1 MNKPEYT
8 FSDLVH
14 IAGYGSRIFKIES
27 YRVEHCYSPSE
38 EWTDIVYD
46 LIDTETGAYVECDEE
61 DMRLADGSS
70 VDEEEL
76 DGTGIDIFDFMG
88 GVDLS
93 NEDSDASFVQW
104 HFKNLG
110 WMPDKGAFNMAKN
123 NDRKPTARE
132 MSSQEAAKRKQ
143 DRKDRVAKVDDLLD
157 LYNGYMAM
165 FEQTGD
171 AVYKENA
178 DDAMVRIAEVSSAE

>member
-46 LIDTETGAYVECDEE
+46 LIDIETQAYVECDEE

-70 VDEEEL
+70 VDETEL

-88 GVDLS
+88 G
-93 NEDSDASFVQW
+93 
-104 HFKNLG
+104 LG
-110 WMPDKGAFNMAKN
+110 ELYYEMEETKMAKN
-123 NDRKPTARE
+123 NERKPTARE
-132 MSSQEAAKRKQ
+132 LSSQEAAKRKQ

-171 AVYKENA
+171 VVYKENA
-178 DDAMVRIAEVSSAE
+178 DDAMVRLAEVSSAE

>member
-14 IAGYGSRIFKIES
+14 IAGYGPRIFKIES

-70 VDEEEL
+70 VDEIEL

-88 GVDLS
+88 GLS
-93 NEDSDASFVQW
+93 G
-104 HFKNLG
+104 LG
-110 WMPDKGAFNMAKN
+110 ELYYEMEETKMAKEP
-123 NDRKPTARE
+123 RKPTARE
-132 MSSQEAAKRKQ
+132 LSGQEAERRKQ
-143 DRKDRVAKVDDLLD
+143 ARKDRAAKVDALLD
-157 LYNGYMAM
+157 EMNDTKVLVEMFPEDDGYKTKV
-165 FEQTGD
+165 E
-171 AVYKENA
+171 YLK
-178 DDAMVRIAEVSSAE
+178 IKLAEVTAE

>member
-46 LIDTETGAYVECDEE
+46 LVDIETQAYVECDEE

-70 VDEEEL
+70 VDETEL

-88 GVDLS
+88 G
-93 NEDSDASFVQW
+93 
-104 HFKNLG
+104 LG
-110 WMPDKGAFNMAKN
+110 ELYYEMEETKMAKEP
-123 NDRKPTARE
+123 RKPTARE
-132 MSSQEAAKRKQ
+132 LSGQEAERRKQ
-143 DRKDRVAKVDDLLD
+143 ARKDRAAKVDALLD
-157 LYNGYMAM
+157 EMNDTKVLVEM
-165 FEQTGD
+165 FPE
-171 AVYKENA
+171 
-178 DDAMVRIAEVSSAE
+178 DDEFKAKVEYLTIKLAEVSSEEAKG

>member
-1 MNKPEYT
+1 MNKPEYN

-61 DMRLADGSS
+61 DMRLADG
-70 VDEEEL
+70 DGEGDEL

-88 GVDLS
+88 GLS
-93 NEDSDASFVQW
+93 G
-104 HFKNLG
+104 LG
-110 WMPDKGAFNMAKN
+110 ELYYEMEETKMAKEP
-123 NDRKPTARE
+123 RKPTARE
-132 MSSQEAAKRKQ
+132 LSGQEAERRKQ
-143 DRKDRVAKVDDLLD
+143 ARKDRAAKVDALLD
-157 LYNGYMAM
+157 EMNDTKVLVEM
-165 FEQTGD
+165 FPE
-171 AVYKENA
+171 
-178 DDAMVRIAEVSSAE
+178 DDEFKAKVEYLTIKLAEVTAEGSEGVQL

>member
-1 MNKPEYT
+1 MNKPEYS

-14 IAGYGSRIFKIES
+14 IIGYGPRVFKIDS

-70 VDEEEL
+70 VDEAEL

-88 GVDLS
+88 GLS
-93 NEDSDASFVQW
+93 G
-104 HFKNLG
+104 LG
-110 WMPDKGAFNMAKN
+110 ELYYEMEETKMAKN
-123 NDRKPTARE
+123 NERKPTARE
-132 MSSQEAAKRKQ
+132 LSGQEAERRKQ
-143 DRKDRVAKVDDLLD
+143 ARKDRAAKVDELLD
-157 LYNGYMAM
+157 EMNDTKVMVEM
-165 FEQTGD
+165 FPE
-171 AVYKENA
+171 
-178 DDAMVRIAEVSSAE
+178 DDEHKAKVEYLTLKLAEVTAEQL